1 MKKFITIILAL
12 FLGAQG
18 AYADACGKALTGP
31 FPDAQARKLCTY
43 FINTASLSSSLTFTG
58 TGPIIAPTSFGFA
71 VASASTPNYT
81 LNNVRFNMPSTGVLA
96 ASTAIA
102 LAPGSANTPVVTF
115 NTSGMT
121 FGATTHG
128 IVYAPYV
135 ATPATNLTPV
145 AGTNDFLPLTV
156 VATAAPTNAAIALPA
171 SPTDGEVRRLIVTGA
186 NPVVVAAL
194 GTPSM
199 NMAVTPGPRRYIAAG
214 KSTSECIYSAAAA
227 SWMCNLVTLPT
238 PAT

>member
-1 MKKFITIILAL
+1 MKKLLTVILAL
-12 FLGAQG
+12 FLGVQG
-18 AYADACGKALTGP
+18 AYADACGVANTGVFTP
-31 FPDAQARKLCTY
+31 AQARKLCTY
-43 FINTASLSSSLTFTG
+43 FVNTASLSSSLTFTG
-58 TGPIIAPTSFGFA
+58 TGPIIAPTSLGFA

-81 LNNVRFNMPSTGVLA
+81 IDNVKISMPSTGVLA

-115 NTSGMT
+115 NTSGLT

-128 IVYAPYV
+128 LVYAPYV
-135 ATPATNLTPV
+135 ATPATDLTPV
-145 AGTNDFLPLTV
+145 AGTNDFRPFTV
-156 VATAAPTNAAIALPA
+156 MATAAPTSAVIALPA
-171 SPTDGEVRRLIVTGA
+171 SPTNGEVRELVVTGA

-214 KSTSECIYSAAAA
+214 KAMSRCVYASAAA